1 MFLKHPL
8 FNLQILLSAGLLT
21 AAVIAFGSA
30 LSSDEA
36 RFRIEPPR
44 VKPQP
49 GSVRLKNGLILSGMT
64 STASSLAPEGV
75 EVLDQGLE
83 LRLIDQG
90 ARKLYVSNRRSE
102 APVINNLEWP
112 VLTFSIPQKRVS
124 RDILPR
130 AIPDLGPFDSTGVA
144 TGTLRLTNGRVD
156 EIKVAITSVN
166 ELYAE
171 VTSLTHDWKYSIA
184 FDAIPRQILFP
195 GILQRVSEYD
205 TKPFC
210 RLELVRMLIK
220 GNRLPEAGLLL
231 QTLNA
236 DFPDVAAEQA
246 EYQQSIRE
254 QLARQIAS
262 ELEQRRDAGQHKL
275 ASNGA
280 RVYPQKDLTP
290 ETVVRVGQLMRD
302 YDDLKQRIEFV
313 RQSLHSLTAEV
324 QNAAQRASA
333 NEITQLIL
341 TLLDEDSINRFSAFE
356 LISDPANAA
365 AEDGPAAEEKL
376 AMAFSGWLMDA
387 DHSLKSLPDA
397 IALFEARQS
406 VIDYLCTDPDEIDV
420 RRGLADQISKLE
432 GVSVDRIAA
441 LVRQLP
447 SVQPVRIEVP
457 TTGVTGVFRIESR
470 SDMAGAVGIVPP
482 EYHETRQYP
491 VVIAFSGE
499 FYEPE
504 KYLKWWQEQAAGTG
518 CIVVVPQWHSDP
530 TEDFAATASKGYDA
544 SADKHTQFLN
554 LVRTLKLSLRID
566 DDRVFVAGHGFGG
579 ETAMDM
585 VTSHPDLFAG
595 VISICGLGRKHLQW
609 TAWNAVE
616 LPWYVVIGDGQNGWF
631 DRMAL
636 LARKLFR
643 RSEEK
648 KLFADVLFVKYPGRG
663 AESYIEEA
671 DDIFSWMA
679 LHKRE
684 RYPQTIQADLM
695 RSTDLR
701 WYWLKLDSI
710 PAQFAR
716 LDAPSTP
723 LDEGFK
729 TTELKV
735 RLNDKN
741 SIIVEM
747 APGNVTLFLAPD
759 MPGLD
764 ILKPISIVDGRKRM
778 RVDFNPEIRHL
789 LEELYTTGD
798 RSRLC
803 YMKVEMQK

>member
-1 MFLKHPL
+1 
-8 FNLQILLSAGLLT
+8 
-21 AAVIAFGSA
+21 
-30 LSSDEA
+30 
-36 RFRIEPPR
+36 
-44 VKPQP
+44 
-49 GSVRLKNGLILSGMT
+49 
-64 STASSLAPEGV
+64 
-75 EVLDQGLE
+75 
-83 LRLIDQG
+83 
-90 ARKLYVSNRRSE
+90 
-102 APVINNLEWP
+102 
-112 VLTFSIPQKRVS
+112 
-124 RDILPR
+124 
-130 AIPDLGPFDSTGVA
+130 
-144 TGTLRLTNGRVD
+144 
-156 EIKVAITSVN
+156 
-166 ELYAE
+166 
-171 VTSLTHDWKYSIA
+171 
-184 FDAIPRQILFP
+184 
-195 GILQRVSEYD
+195 
-205 TKPFC
+205 
-210 RLELVRMLIK
+210 
-220 GNRLPEAGLLL
+220 
-231 QTLNA
+231 
-236 DFPDVAAEQA
+236 
-246 EYQQSIRE
+246 
-254 QLARQIAS
+254 
-262 ELEQRRDAGQHKL
+262 
-275 ASNGA
+275 
-280 RVYPQKDLTP
+280 
-290 ETVVRVGQLMRD
+290 
-302 YDDLKQRIEFV
+302 
-313 RQSLHSLTAEV
+313 
-324 QNAAQRASA
+324 
-333 NEITQLIL
+333 
-341 TLLDEDSINRFSAFE
+341 
-356 LISDPANAA
+356 
-365 AEDGPAAEEKL
+365 
-376 AMAFSGWLMDA
+376 
-387 DHSLKSLPDA
+387 
-397 IALFEARQS
+397 

-457 TTGVTGVFRIESR
+457 TTGVTGFFRIESR